1 MTATLRDDGWLRQ
14 SGRAGALLSV
24 LGAVVW
30 LTGLP
35 FLFPSLG
42 PTAYLFAT
50 RPAAPASA
58 ARRVVG
64 GHAVGVGAG
73 LLAAH
78 AVAGGVAVTASMAPG
93 APGTL
98 RLAASGV
105 VAVVLTTAGM
115 RATDT
120 GHAPACATT
129 LIVGLGILPSLREGV
144 IILLAVG
151 VLTVEQSLLV
161 WVLGDGE

>member
-1 MTATLRDDGWLRQ
+1 MTQPQRHAWLRQ
-14 SGRAGALLSV
+14 SGHVGALLSV
-24 LGAVVW
+24 LGTVVW
-30 LTGLP
+30 FTGLP

-64 GHAVGVGAG
+64 GHAVGVLAG
-73 LLAAH
+73 LAAYH
-78 AVAGGVAVTASMAPG
+78 AVAGGVVITASMPATTPE
-93 APGTL
+93 TL

-115 RATDT
+115 LATDT
-120 GHAPACATT
+120 SHAPACATT
-129 LIVGLGILPSLREGV
+129 LIVGLGILSAPLEGA
-144 IILLAVG
+144 IILLSVG
-151 VLTVEQSLLV
+151 ALTVEHELLGR
-161 WVLGDGE
+161 L